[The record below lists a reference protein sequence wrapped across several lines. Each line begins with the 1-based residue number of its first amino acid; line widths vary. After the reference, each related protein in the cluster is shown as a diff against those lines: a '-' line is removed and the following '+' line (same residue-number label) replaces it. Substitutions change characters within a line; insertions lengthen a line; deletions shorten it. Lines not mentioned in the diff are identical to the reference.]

1 MRSYSRDGKEL
12 SSTEAYIDEMSL
24 KDSSD
29 DDSKDLRARVRRI
42 IDEDRALFDEL
53 DE

>member
-1 MRSYSRDGKEL
+1 MAKSYATTASN
-12 SSTEAYIDEMSL
+12 TYTMSL
-24 KDSSD
+24 EESSD
-29 DDSKDLRARVRRI
+29 DSETLRARVRRI